1 MNDALWTEARKI
13 ATEVIQHFEGCHL
26 TSYILKG
33 ETWATI
39 GWGEAIPLAKHPLTI
54 TQAEANS
61 RFQAVLKR
69 KEEALRKEIPASVLD
84 KLTASQLAG
93 LLSWRYNVKDS
104 AWLNPKCNTRLAL
117 KLGNM
122 RQFVMWHA
130 KWINGEAGPLNG
142 LKRRRHVE
150 RDLIE
155 GKSLD
160 EIKKANWHIAL
171 YK

>member
-1 MNDALWTEARKI
+1 MNEATWIEARKI

-26 TSYILKG
+26 TSYVLKG

-39 GWGEAIPLAKHPLTI
+39 GWGEAIPLSQHPKTI
-54 TQAEANS
+54 TQKEADE
-61 RFQAVLKR
+61 RFQKVLQR
-69 KEEALRKEIPASVLD
+69 KELALRSEIPPTVLD

-93 LLSWRYNVKDS
+93 LLCWRYNVKDS
-104 AWLNPKCNTRLAL
+104 VWLNPKCNTRLAL
-117 KLGNM
+117 KMGNM
-122 RQFVMWHA
+122 RQFLMWHS

-155 GKSLD
+155 GKSLA
-160 EIKKANWHIAL
+160 EIKKAGWYVGL
-171 YK
+171 YT